1 MLSVDLLKEII
12 EKAKTSNVYSIKS
25 IKPRWGRTN
34 TKHIIQVA
42 EELKLIE
49 VEEKTSL
56 YGRGIQVVTLTDEYK
71 KLLCEP

>member
-12 EKAKTSNVYSIKS
+12 EKAKVGNAYSIEARLGS
-25 IKPRWGRTN
+25 TPAEHVIK
-34 TKHIIQVA
+34 IA